1 MKIIHKESYSGL
13 IAILFL
19 CLIGWQSCSV
29 THSGTSTDIKS
40 DSKVITPKIIF
51 LNYSVKKD
59 KSNGEIEILLIDKM
73 VTEGKLKIN
82 NVEPEIP
89 KPGDLKYITLD
100 NHLTPIDSLIVPDP
114 LNVTVESVNENNAL
128 FKKEIAKDS
137 AQFSVRLQLTEKI
150 YAIGIKKNINAGNQ
164 NSYLLVTKLKQ

>member
-1 MKIIHKESYSGL
+1 MKIILKKT
-13 IAILFL
+13 FP
-19 CLIGWQSCSV
+19 CLITVILISMICWQSCFV
-29 THSGTSTDIKS
+29 THSNSRNEITSDTIL
-40 DSKVITPKIIF
+40 IAPRIIF

-82 NVEPEIP
+82 NIGPEIP
-89 KPGDLKYITLD
+89 KPGDLKCITLD
-100 NHLTPIDSLIVPDP
+100 NHLTAIDSLIVPDP

-137 AQFSVRLQLTEKI
+137 AQFSVRLQLTDKI
-150 YAIGIKKNINAGNQ
+150 YAIGIKKNINNGNQ